1 MKDPEEN
8 TQNTEDQNPIKS
20 DPTGGGR
27 NSNDN
32 FNDDSVDD
40 YGIDYS
46 KPGAEEDLEYRITVK
61 GGRGPKGGDRNPND
75 DFADN
80 PERKAGEEDK
90 YKA

>member
-1 MKDPEEN
+1 MEEPEDKS
-8 TQNTEDQNPIKS
+8 QNTEDNNPIKS

-32 FNDDSVDD
+32 FNDDAVDD

-75 DFADN
+75 DFSDN
-80 PERKAGEEDK
+80 PERKADEEDE